1 MVHCCGSI
9 TTAVGT
15 KATEAVLNLFLELTL
30 GRLLRET
37 VEVEQ

>member
-1 MVHCCGSI
+1 MVDRSGPVA
-9 TTAVGT
+9 TAVS
-15 KATEAVLNLFLELTL
+15 TEPTESVSDLSLKLTL